1 MLDKANKG
9 HHDFVFPPEVKARSF
24 KRGGSETQNIYQK
37 KAKATSHFKLRRAK
51 KRLLFCRVLPDKK
64 AVFFLTKGLLF
75 CREPQILLD
84 LLILKRL

>member
-24 KRGGSETQNIYQK
+24 KRGASETQNIYQK
-37 KAKATSHFKLRRAK
+37 KAKATSHYKLRRAK
-51 KRLLFCRVLPDKK
+51 KIWGTTRQKK
-64 AVFFLTKGLLF
+64 QSFSLQKDCFFVEYPKF
-75 CREPQILLD
+75 SLD